1 MTQVYLTGFSFASVT
16 FTVPRRTESDFR
28 KMLASSASERRV
40 SLDLDEV
47 IFRPADDPYLEKPLC
62 FPLNRIYRERLR
74 LGIPALFHMLNSDNY
89 DIWVYT
95 AEYYSIEYIREYFHY
110 YTVKIDG
117 IVTGTGRK
125 RKGFAEERISLE
137 ELVRERY
144 KQTLHIDRQT
154 VLRTFSGSKDFEE
167 YPVVEGAFGWAQ
179 TVKSIIRKFENNESY
194 K

>member
-1 MTQVYLTGFSFASVT
+1 MIRSSEHDKRVT
-16 FTVPRRTESDFR
+16 
-28 KMLASSASERRV
+28 
-40 SLDLDEV
+40 LDLDEV
-47 IFRPADDPYLEKPLC
+47 AFCQRDEPWEMPIKG
-62 FPLNRIYRERLR
+62 FPEGKFKERLR
-74 LGIPALFHMLNSDNY
+74 PGIPALLQFLSRQGY

-125 RKGFAEERISLE
+125 SKGFAEERKSIE
-137 ELVRERY
+137 QLVRERY